1 MYHIFFIL
9 DLLTYSFLFPFSIP
23 NHPITIIAT
32 CFSSVTQLCPIFAT
46 PQTAAHQA
54 SLSITNSQC
63 LLKLM
68 SIKSVMPSNQLI
80 LCGPLLLLPSIFPS
94 IRGFSNESVLWIRW
108 PKYWSFS
115 FNISASSEYSGLISF
130 RIDWFDLLAVQ
141 GTLKSFLQCHS
152 SKASVIWHSAI
163 FLVQLSRPYMTTGK
177 NIALS
182 KCNFVSK
189 LMSLLSNMLSRLVIA
204 FLPRRNCL
212 LIPWLHSPSTVIL
225 EPKKIKSL
233 TVSIVTPSICHAWSD
248 GTRCHDLGLLNIEF

>member
-1 MYHIFFIL
+1 MLYMHHIFFIL

-32 CFSSVTQLCPIFAT
+32 CFSSVTQLCPVFAT

-54 SLSITNSQC
+54 SLSITNSRC

-80 LCGPLLLLPSIFPS
+80 LCGPLLFLPLIFPS
-94 IRGFSNESVLWIRW
+94 IRGFSNESALCIRW

-130 RIDWFDLLAVQ
+130 RMDWFDLLSVQ

-163 FLVQLSRPYMTTGK
+163 FLAQLSHPYMTTGK
-177 NIALS
+177 T
-182 KCNFVSK
+182 
-189 LMSLLSNMLSRLVIA
+189 MLLSHFSHV
-204 FLPRRNCL
+204 
-212 LIPWLHSPSTVIL
+212 
-225 EPKKIKSL
+225 
-233 TVSIVTPSICHAWSD
+233 
-248 GTRCHDLGLLNIEF
+248 